1 MSPGGK
7 GRAGCWLR
15 ERKALGEEKLP
26 ELALGALADTYAAMI
41 RKTSLFTGEFYE
53 HMKGTTMASLKSS
66 VKRLLVTL

>member
-1 MSPGGK
+1 M
-7 GRAGCWLR
+7 
-15 ERKALGEEKLP
+15 
-26 ELALGALADTYAAMI
+26 ALGALADAYAAMI